1 MTDLTE
7 LKESMTF
14 IEGGDEYELLASDDK
29 ATYMLIFKT
38 EEQTAIL
45 QGDQLAAFHSEFDL
59 VRRQYPAYTP
69 DQRLAQIWD
78 QGGYSWLAAEQEE
91 SGSE

>member
-29 ATYMLIFKT
+29 LTYMLIFKT
-38 EEQTAIL
+38 ESQTAIL
-45 QGDQLAAFHSEFDL
+45 QGEQLAAFHAEFDL
-59 VRRQYPAYTP
+59 VRRQYQSYTP

-91 SGSE
+91 SE

>member
-1 MTDLTE
+1 MTD
-7 LKESMTF
+7 LKESMNF
-14 IEGGDEYELLASDDK
+14 IEGGDEYELLAAEDK
-29 ATYMLIFKT
+29 ATYLLIFKT
-38 EEQTAIL
+38 ESQTAML
-45 QGDQLAAFHSEFDL
+45 QGEQLAAFLAEFDL

-78 QGGYSWLAAEQEE
+78 QGGYSWIAAEQEE

>member
-1 MTDLTE
+1 MTD
-7 LKESMTF
+7 LKESMNF

-29 ATYMLIFKT
+29 MTYMLIFKT

-45 QGDQLAAFHSEFDL
+45 QGEQLDAFLAEFEL
-59 VRRQYPAYTP
+59 VKKQYPAYTP

-78 QGGYSWLAAEQEE
+78 QGGYSWLAAGQQEE
-91 SGSE
+91 SN